1 MSVKIG
7 LLSDVHATPAPVE
20 QALSIFRKEGVTL
33 SICAGDIAGY
43 GKELEQTLQ
52 LLVANQCH
60 LILGNHDSWFLD
72 SPSSASN
79 SWVTSILQ
87 EAPFTLDFAIADKS
101 IHVVH
106 ASPPSSQ
113 LEGIKLL
120 DETGA
125 LIQEEKHN
133 WQNKLVAYGYDVL
146 IVGHTHQVFT
156 QQLGRTLLINPGS
169 TLFNHT
175 CAVLSIPEL
184 EVKIYPLSNRKPL
197 LSWNWGQYQAGK
209 KNR

>member
-1 MSVKIG
+1 MSIRIG
-7 LLSDVHATPAPVE
+7 ILSDVHATPAPVAE
-20 QALSIFRKEGVTL
+20 AFAIFQNEGVAF

-43 GKELEQTLQ
+43 GEQLEQTLQ

-60 LILGNHDSWFLD
+60 LILGNHDSWFLE
-72 SPSSASN
+72 SPSADTNQWIS
-79 SWVTSILQ
+79 SIFQ
-87 EAPFTLDFAIADKS
+87 QAPFTLDFDVANKS

-125 LIQEEKHN
+125 LIQEEKLN
-133 WQNKLVAYGYDVL
+133 WQNRIEAYGYDVL
-146 IVGHTHQVFT
+146 IVGHTHQVIT
-156 QQLGRTLLINPGS
+156 EQLGNTLLINPGS

-175 CAVLSIPEL
+175 CAILSLPEM
-184 EVKIYPLSNRKPL
+184 EVQIYPLSNRKPL
-197 LSWNWGQYQAGK
+197 MSWNWGQYQASK
-209 KNR
+209 KV